1 MTTPQ
6 QKGRDFE
13 NKIQKLLM
21 KTKLNVFREIDIKQ
35 RFGQNISGID
45 HLIEFDNLC
54 ICIQDKFQQTPIS
67 NSQSGHFITCV
78 NNIAN
83 ILQKKCIGIFISNID
98 LSMVAQ
104 QQIMMENSK
113 NQNEFLILFDN
124 ITTLSFNVLFSSFN
138 TLFSSCNIFTSFF
151 KAFICFCLKS
161 SLNVRSN
168 KSTII

>member
-124 ITTLSFNVLFSSFN
+124 NYVELMKKIYYYFH
-138 TLFSSCNIFTSFF
+138 
-151 KAFICFCLKS
+151 
-161 SLNVRSN
+161 SN
-168 KSTII
+168 KIWFYDGDDAMMIY